1 MSHKRD
7 RFATILPRWN
17 PPWRA
22 EGAYLT
28 KGFAQCIDKES
39 SSERGNCV
47 QSEQTDLHAYTMDPI
62 QSGRIWIR
70 LAYLSL
76 VSFRHLPVCC
86 VAGLYPVSIYI
97 IFPRKHISY
106 CFLSSCRWA
115 GASSLEVKYGIF
127 RNGDEGT
134 WPKHLEWYSQCNI
147 VDPYP
152 SSMSSMPHASCRRKK
167 PSRWESISTHTH
179 THTHTCYHY

>member
-1 MSHKRD
+1 
-7 RFATILPRWN
+7 
-17 PPWRA
+17 
-22 EGAYLT
+22 
-28 KGFAQCIDKES
+28 
-39 SSERGNCV
+39 
-47 QSEQTDLHAYTMDPI
+47 MDPI

-179 THTHTCYHY
+179 THTHTHATITNFRILTNIRLLNATAQFRFFSETMKNN